1 MQKIGR
7 SGVELHEVRS
17 SASLE
22 TEDGKSRSKPK
33 SNYHSISK
41 STSTKGTLWSGNK
54 LRSHGFGEGKCNKV
68 FEGTLSSEEKKIL
81 KLIDDGEP
89 VKVLSKFDP
98 DIIVWMEAQNL
109 IYWNGVK
116 WKLMQSGRFQLAS
129 TK

>member
-22 TEDGKSRSKPK
+22 TEDGKSRARPI

-41 STSTKGTLWSGNK
+41 NTSTKGQLWSGAK

-68 FEGTLSSEEKKIL
+68 FEGELSKEDKSIL
-81 KLIDDGEP
+81 KLIAAGES
-89 VKVLSKFDP
+89 VKKCDP
-98 DIIVWMEAQNL
+98 DTIVWMEDQNL

-116 WKLMQSGRFQLAS
+116 WKLMQSGKARLAS
-129 TK
+129 AK